1 MARHQLVALGL
12 QPHDVRRLVR
22 RREIAPVH
30 RGVYVTHT
38 GELTWRQRVWAA
50 VLYAH
55 PAALWG
61 PSALAVARRGR
72 GIPAGPVHVAVDEA
86 RKVVDTPGVVV
97 HRVTD
102 LQPRVHWRAN
112 PARMRAEEAALDA
125 ALSARD
131 DFGLVAVLA
140 EAVQEGVVT
149 PARLQAAAAARTRLP
164 RRAFVEALVEDLAAG
179 TDSVLEH
186 GYLVRVERAH
196 GLPVG
201 QRQSRIVGQDE
212 RRDVRYEGGRV
223 IVELDSRAFH
233 ALARQRY
240 VDLERDVAAA
250 AAGYQTVR
258 IGWGQVYSTP
268 CRTAAH
274 LVTLLRQRGWT
285 GTPRRCS
292 ACRQ

>member
-22 RREIAPVH
+22 RRELAPVH

-38 GELTWRQRVWAA
+38 GEPSWRQRAWAA

-61 PSALAVARRGR
+61 PSALAVAHRRR
-72 GIPAGPVHVAVDEA
+72 TPPAGPVHVAVDET
-86 RKVVDTPGVVV
+86 RRVVDTPGVVV
-97 HRVTD
+97 HRVTG
-102 LQPRVHWRAN
+102 LQRRAHWRAN
-112 PARMRAEEAALDA
+112 PPRMRTEEAALDA

-140 EAVQEGVVT
+140 EAVQERVVT
-149 PARLQAAAAARTRLP
+149 PAQLQAAAAARTRLP
-164 RRAFVEALVEDLAAG
+164 RRSFVDALVDDLATG

-201 QRQSRIVGQDE
+201 QRQSRIVGQAE
-212 RRDVRYEGGRV
+212 RRDVRYEVGRV
-223 IVELDSRAFH
+223 LVELDSRAFH

-285 GTPRRCS
+285 GTPRPCGG
-292 ACRQ
+292 CRR